1 MPNPYVYL
9 YNTDGRAACRSART
23 AVDAATWL
31 PSDESVPSDFIFDG
45 RPWEK
50 IQVRPE
56 FATAPGGT
64 GSVTVQLLKAVPNAS
79 GVREWIEES
88 PPVAIG
94 ETESAD
100 FVVDGHLVAFR
111 ITALTL
117 GTGTN
122 VSVIATGG
130 TWLRP
135 KY

>member
-9 YNTDGRAACRSART
+9 YNTDGRAACRSARV
-23 AVDAATWL
+23 AADAATWL
-31 PSDESVPSDFIFDG
+31 PSDEVTPSDFIFDG

-64 GSVTVQLLKAVPNAS
+64 GTVTVQLLKAVKNAS
-79 GVREWIEES
+79 GLREWIEETA
-88 PPVAIG
+88 VAIPEG
-94 ETESAD
+94 ESAD

-117 GTGTN
+117 GSGTN
-122 VSVIATGG
+122 VSIIATGG
-130 TWLRP
+130 AWLRP